1 MIMEEIK
8 KFELKNGK
16 VETYKGH
23 DIYVSYKVPKE
34 WIATII
40 EDGSIMI
47 NPEAYKL
54 LKDKPDYL
62 EKIYDHEI
70 EFGVNHE
77 PHECPDKDIIDYLK
91 NRGYDFGSFQFE

>member
-1 MIMEEIK
+1 MEEIK
-8 KFELKNGK
+8 TLEFKNEK

-23 DIYVSYKVPKE
+23 DIYVSCNVPKE

-47 NPEAYKL
+47 NYEAYKI

-62 EKIYDHEI
+62 ENIYDHEI
-70 EFGVNHE
+70 EFGANHE
-77 PHECPDKDIIDYLK
+77 PHECPDKGVIDYLK
-91 NRGYDFGSFQFE
+91 NKGYDFGGFQFE